1 MFNRVNKRIKAE
13 YDDQL
18 LELVYN
24 AKASWDQAQETEQA
38 VYESNVTNELE
49 MQTLLQKQKY
59 MYLFREARRREV
71 HG

>member
-18 LELVYN
+18 FELVYN

>member
-24 AKASWDQAQETEQA
+24 AKASWDQAQEIEQA

>member
-24 AKASWDQAQETEQA
+24 AKASWDQAQETGQS

>member
-1 MFNRVNKRIKAE
+1 MFNRINKHIKNE
-13 YDDQL
+13 YDNQL
-18 LELVYN
+18 LELVYS
-24 AKASWDQAQETEQA
+24 AKASWDHAQETEQA

-49 MQTLLQKQKY
+49 MQTQLQKQKY

>member
-49 MQTLLQKQKY
+49 MQTFLHKQKY

>member
-24 AKASWDQAQETEQA
+24 AKASWDQVQETEQA